1 MPVCV
6 RHVKVQADMPLH
18 DWSCSGIYRVQ
29 KFELGGRSMVRLKC
43 YHGTTRENAHSI
55 LKDGRFLPSE
65 TRDSLRLGK
74 GAYFY
79 CKTGMSD
86 YAKTCA
92 YETAKYH
99 HEKSETGSYGIVS
112 CTIECEDTQFFDMCR
127 PDFAEQFHKAR
138 HALYQKMTKEGHVY
152 SHCGELDT
160 QTMDMIRSI
169 RDIAIIRSP
178 EFFGFMS
185 FENQIK
191 FKKRPK
197 PLTYV
202 PNVIIVCA
210 DTDKAKISD
219 IKIEEEGE
227 FDV

>member
-1 MPVCV
+1 
-6 RHVKVQADMPLH
+6 
-18 DWSCSGIYRVQ
+18 
-29 KFELGGRSMVRLKC
+29 MVRLEC

-55 LKDGRFLPSE
+55 LMDGAFKPSE
-65 TRDSLRLGK
+65 KRDSLRLGR

-79 CKTGMSD
+79 CKTGTSD
-86 YAKTCA
+86 YARTCA

-99 HEKSETGSYGIVS
+99 HSKYGTGSYGIVS
-112 CTIECEDTQFFDMCR
+112 CTIECKDNQFFDMCI
-127 PDFAEQFHKAR
+127 PDFAEQFHQMR
-138 HALYQKMTKEGHVY
+138 RTLYQQMTENGHTY
-152 SHCGELDT
+152 SQCGELDT
-160 QTMDMIRSI
+160 QTMDIIRAI
-169 RDIAIIRSP
+169 RDIAVIRSP

-185 FENQIK
+185 FEDQIR

>member
-1 MPVCV
+1 
-6 RHVKVQADMPLH
+6 
-18 DWSCSGIYRVQ
+18 
-29 KFELGGRSMVRLKC
+29 MVRLKC

-55 LKDGRFLPSE
+55 LMDGAFRSSE
-65 TRDSLRLGK
+65 NRDSLRLGR

-79 CKTGMSD
+79 CKTGTSD
-86 YAKTCA
+86 YARICA

-99 HEKSETGSYGIVS
+99 HSKYGTCSYGIVS
-112 CTIECEDTQFFDMCR
+112 CIVECDDDQFFDMCI
-127 PDFAEQFHKAR
+127 PDFAEQFHNVR
-138 HALYQKMTKEGHVY
+138 RALYQRMTREGHSY
-152 SHCGELDT
+152 SQCGELDT
-160 QTMDMIRSI
+160 QTMDIIRSI
-169 RDIAIIRSP
+169 RDVAVIRSP

-185 FENQIK
+185 FEDQIR

-210 DTDKAKISD
+210 DTDKAIISD
-219 IKIEEEGE
+219 IRIEEEGE